1 MNTINHP
8 PYPLANGRKLQR
20 KNHNGGHSPLL
31 RGVGGVSK
39 MATLNSQ
46 TLNNTSEN

>member
-20 KNHNGGHSPLL
+20 KNHNGGHSPLEGSW
-31 RGVGGVSK
+31 RGELEEIK
-39 MATLNSQ
+39 KTNFKLQ
-46 TLNNTSEN
+46 TK